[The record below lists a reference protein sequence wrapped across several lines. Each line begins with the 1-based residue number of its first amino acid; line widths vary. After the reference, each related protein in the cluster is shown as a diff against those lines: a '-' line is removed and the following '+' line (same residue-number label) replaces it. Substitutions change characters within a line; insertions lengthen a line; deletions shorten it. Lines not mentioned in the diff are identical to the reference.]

1 MLAFRHKKARSRG
14 SGLFMPL
21 GGLEHLYVF
30 GLPALLALGDLEL
43 HRLSLLQ
50 GAEAAGLNGGEMH
63 KDILAVLAADETKP
77 LGVVKPL
84 HCSLFHCFVP
94 LRFWICLEDAAV
106 TERWVTQK

>member
-1 MLAFRHKKARSRG
+1 
-14 SGLFMPL
+14 
-21 GGLEHLYVF
+21 
-30 GLPALLALGDLEL
+30 
-43 HRLSLLQ
+43 
-50 GAEAAGLNGGEMH
+50 MH